1 MGRHGVGSTSCRENS
16 TRQGAQRHR
25 WQRTLTLRT
34 QLRREKWEEG
44 QLSND
49 EAGEGSGH
57 LQTRELGLC
66 PTGEGF
72 ACRGGTRSECVL
84 DSLTAAWKI
93 DCTGEGLEA

>member
-1 MGRHGVGSTSCRENS
+1 M
-16 TRQGAQRHR
+16 RQGTQRHER
-25 WQRTLTLRT
+25 QHTLTLRT

-49 EAGEGSGH
+49 EAGEGCGH

-72 ACRGGTRSECVL
+72 ASRGGTRSECVL
-84 DSLTAAWKI
+84 DSLTAAWKT
-93 DCTGEGLEA
+93 DWKGEGLEA